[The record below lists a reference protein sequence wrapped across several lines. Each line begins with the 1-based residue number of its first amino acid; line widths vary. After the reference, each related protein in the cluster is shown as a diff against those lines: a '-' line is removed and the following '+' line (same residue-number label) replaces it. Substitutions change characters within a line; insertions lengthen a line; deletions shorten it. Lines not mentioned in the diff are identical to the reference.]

1 MSQGG
6 YNPNNN
12 RVGTGRDGVGMRKCL
27 RSVNLR
33 VKSSWSRT
41 IPTLPIFSLE
51 LRKVE
56 INWTFL
62 EFKLKVR
69 GEPWLSLTFP
79 SDLSQKAS
87 RKVKEN
93 RGKSRRNPNSTWF
106 LISIFV
112 DFWGPR
118 SQRSRWIGDLL
129 KSRSWFSVGIE
140 TSVPTYLA
148 YGCTRPWWW

>member
-1 MSQGG
+1 MGEMSQGG

-33 VKSSWSRT
+33 VKSGQSRT
-41 IPTLPIFSLE
+41 IPTLPIFSLKS
-51 LRKVE
+51 RKIE
-56 INWTFL
+56 INSTCL
-62 EFKLKVR
+62 QFKLKVR

-93 RGKSRRNPNSTWF
+93 RGKSRRNPDSPWF
-106 LISIFV
+106 LSAAI
-112 DFWGPR
+112 G
-118 SQRSRWIGDLL
+118 QRP
-129 KSRSWFSVGIE
+129 KN
-140 TSVPTYLA
+140 YLSCCCSCCSPFGLFPHSDRGLPA
-148 YGCTRPWWW
+148 PWPNTLSTAL